1 MIWEVGSE
9 IGQLLSAIE
18 TPATADLNLLLAECL
33 QDILLFI
40 IIIYY
45 FVHSIRRDVRYRN

>member
-1 MIWEVGSE
+1 MIWEVGSV
-9 IGQLLSAIE
+9 IGQLLPAIE
-18 TPATADLNLLLAECL
+18 TPATADLNLLLAGCL
-33 QDILLFI
+33 QDILLS

>member
-1 MIWEVGSE
+1 MIWEVGSV
-9 IGQLLSAIE
+9 IGQLLAAIE
-18 TPATADLNLLLAECL
+18 TPATADLNLLLAGCL

>member
-1 MIWEVGSE
+1 MIWEVGSV
-9 IGQLLSAIE
+9 IGQLLPAIE
-18 TPATADLNLLLAECL
+18 TPATADLNLLLAGCL